1 MSDAFEWIA
10 LGLCLGMSQV
20 RFQLFTFGETLE
32 PAMPLQVFNF
42 FKYLGVMCEQLNRT
56 ALLGAQLG
64 TILGYQIMSV
74 NAIACDSE

>member
-1 MSDAFEWIA
+1 
-10 LGLCLGMSQV
+10 
-20 RFQLFTFGETLE
+20 
-32 PAMPLQVFNF
+32 MPLQVFSF